1 MFAER
6 CSFLHFSFSRRE
18 NTASNGDNATEQN
31 MSELKEEVKNLR
43 IEVDRLGKHL
53 LGMIKD
59 LKEEIDVDRVR
70 RLENDSRAAPA
81 HSTRPAVVDS
91 KQQIVH
97 LSLLP

>member
-1 MFAER
+1 
-6 CSFLHFSFSRRE
+6 
-18 NTASNGDNATEQN
+18 

-97 LSLLP
+97 LSLLPWTVLPTSLTPLRTWTSPTSWPPWWMSVEG